1 MGLVKTRRL
10 AGGSI
15 RAPLFSKRPRKDS
28 FRRRPRHCAVR
39 HIFEYV
45 TYRVMGES
53 DGHVRRWRDCW
64 TCEDQAAARRG
75 RLASPRTARPTGRR
89 GRSPRPTRL
98 CGSVAN
104 VGVLPVP
111 MLPVSNWGLRLARAV
126 HKMRCPKGQ
135 EIWYNLRR
143 GEKRFRTVP

>member
-75 RLASPRTARPTGRR
+75 RLAPPGGAAGVRALPG
-89 GRSPRPTRL
+89 
-98 CGSVAN
+98 CAE
-104 VGVLPVP
+104 VLPMWECCQFQCCQFP
-111 MLPVSNWGLRLARAV
+111 IGD
-126 HKMRCPKGQ
+126 
-135 EIWYNLRR
+135 
-143 GEKRFRTVP
+143 